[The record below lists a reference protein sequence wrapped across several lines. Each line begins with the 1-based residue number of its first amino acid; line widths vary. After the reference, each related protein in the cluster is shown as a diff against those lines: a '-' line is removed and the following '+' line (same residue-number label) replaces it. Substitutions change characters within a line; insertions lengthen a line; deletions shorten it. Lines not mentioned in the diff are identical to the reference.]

1 MKTWAKIGI
10 GCLIVILAAC
20 VISAVAAIFAGKQI
34 KGWINRVSGGA
45 GDMAANVK
53 AMDKLN
59 EQYPFTEPAD
69 GQVTE
74 DRLQAYIAVCAKV
87 KPVME
92 PYAGWLKEHQKNKD
106 QKGNWG
112 DVKKAMGMTSQ
123 LMAAMKTGL
132 EENKMSP
139 KEFHWIEGVMR
150 QALLETGYAAGGA
163 GDEAQKQMIQ
173 SSIKEYEEKLANPA
187 LGAEEKAGLQ
197 EQLDKLK
204 AQEAEAAGGSG
215 EVSQNRKLFEKYAA
229 ELKANDLQE
238 YGGLTVK

>member
-10 GCLIVILAAC
+10 GCLVVILAAC
-20 VISAVAAIFAGKQI
+20 VISAIALIFAGKQI
-34 KGWINRVSGGA
+34 RSWVNGLTGGA

-53 AMDKLN
+53 AIQKLD

-74 DRLQAYIAVCAKV
+74 DRLKAYIAVCAKV

-92 PYAGWLKEHQKNKD
+92 PYAGWIKSHQQNRD

-112 DVKKAMGMTSQ
+112 DVKKAMTMTAQ
-123 LMAAMKTGL
+123 LTAAMKVGL
-132 EENKMSP
+132 EENKMGP
-139 KEFHWIEGVMR
+139 KEFHWIENAMR
-150 QALLETGYAAGGA
+150 QALLEAGYATGGG
-163 GDEAQKQMIQ
+163 GDDAQQKMIRD
-173 SSIKEYEEKLANPA
+173 SIKDYQEKLANPS
-187 LGAEEKAGLQ
+187 LTPEEKAGLQ